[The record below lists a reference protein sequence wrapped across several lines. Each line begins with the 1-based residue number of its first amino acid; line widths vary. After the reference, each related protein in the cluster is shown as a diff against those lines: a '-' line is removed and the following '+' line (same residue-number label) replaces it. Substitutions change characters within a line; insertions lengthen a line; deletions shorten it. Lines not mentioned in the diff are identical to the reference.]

1 MPMVMVPMK
10 SLADENCGRYCRFS
24 RFKRF
29 FSDNFYMPSYRIR
42 KAQIS
47 LKYYKTRFLIHTII
61 RKNLFK
67 IGFKD
72 TVVNWALPF
81 LHGMSFEITRTVPS
95 SQHVKLHVQSLQ
107 VSI

>member
-1 MPMVMVPMK
+1 MK
-10 SLADENCGRYCRFS
+10 TAEDIVVFQGLNV
-24 RFKRF
+24 F

-107 VSI
+107 ASI